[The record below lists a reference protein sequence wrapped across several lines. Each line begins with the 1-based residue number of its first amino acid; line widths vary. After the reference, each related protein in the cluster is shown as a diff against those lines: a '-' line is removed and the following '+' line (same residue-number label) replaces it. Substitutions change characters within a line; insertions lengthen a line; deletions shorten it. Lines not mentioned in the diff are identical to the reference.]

1 MLDSACSV
9 FRIAAWDGG
18 AQQDWGGPWVMTPC
32 PGLYMRPHRAKP
44 RFTLPLL
51 TQVSFRTNK
60 VTWVPKVLRNVNGIA
75 LSLVST
81 AFVLYLSPLGLV
93 SNHQK

>member
-1 MLDSACSV
+1 MSV
-9 FRIAAWDGG
+9 LHVAARDGG

-32 PGLYMRPHRAKP
+32 PGVYVRTHRAKP
-44 RFTLPLL
+44 RFTRPLL
-51 TQVSFRTNK
+51 TQVSFHTNK
-60 VTWVPKVLRNVNGIA
+60 VTWVQKGLRNVNGIA

-81 AFVLYLSPLGLV
+81 VFHAFVLYLTPLGLV